1 VTRAK
6 ICGMTR
12 LEDAELAAG
21 LGAWAIGMIRWDGSP
36 RACDAGA
43 AAEIVAA
50 LRRRVACVGVFV
62 NATLDEIAAE
72 VEAIPYSHLQLH
84 GDEGPAFCTE
94 AARRT
99 GCKVIKAARVAS
111 AGDIR
116 DLERFHTD
124 LHLLDTSAP
133 GLRGGTGQTWE
144 WGLLEA
150 RRSRIPLVLSGG
162 LGPDNVGEAIEAVHP
177 WAVDSA
183 SGTEREPGIKDPE
196 KVRRFL
202 EVAAGAGA
210 AAA

>member
-12 LEDAELAAG
+12 LEDAELAVG
-21 LGAWAIGMIRWDGSP
+21 LGAWAIGMIRWEGSP
-36 RACDAGA
+36 RACDAA
-43 AAEIVAA
+43 TAAEIVAA
-50 LRRRVACVGVFV
+50 LRRHVACVGVFV
-62 NATLDEIAAE
+62 NATLEQITQEAE
-72 VEAIPYSHLQLH
+72 SIPYSHLQLH

-94 AARRT
+94 VARRT

-124 LHLLDTSAP
+124 LHLLDTAAG
-133 GLRGGTGQTWE
+133 GLRGGSGRTWE

-150 RRSRIPLVLSGG
+150 RRSRTPLVLSGG
-162 LGPDNVGEAIEAVHP
+162 LGPDNVGEAIAAVEP

-183 SGTEREPGIKDPE
+183 SGTDREPGIKDPE

-210 AAA
+210 EAA